1 MTGLGCWQKRDAN
14 PGGVEL
20 NDDKPAFLKHMADI
34 KEGRAPGA
42 AGLWMNPNKATDE
55 GKREGLGEKEA
66 AAAVTVGD
74 GGNSWKARQLA
85 RLKERAAAEGKT
97 LQDLAEDRASASL
110 SDLQKA
116 ERESRG
122 SKASYG
128 RGGGGAGGGGGG
140 AEGRI

>member
-1 MTGLGCWQKRDAN
+1 
-14 PGGVEL
+14 
-20 NDDKPAFLKHMADI
+20 MADI

-55 GKREGLGEKEA
+55 GKREGLGVKEA

-128 RGGGGAGGGGGG
+128 RGGGGGGGGGGG